1 MARFI
6 VRRFLN
12 MFVMLVL
19 VSVFI
24 FVLSRT
30 AGDPRDLYLGE
41 GIYTTK
47 ENYDLWGKEM
57 GLDKPIPIQY
67 LVWASKALKGD
78 FGESLVER
86 ISAWQVIRARIP
98 VTLELALPAFGWA
111 LLLGVSMGVLTAVR
125 RGSKWDLAGRLF
137 ALAGQALPGFWV
149 GILSVLF
156 FAVYLG
162 WLPTFGAGSPK
173 HLVLPSLTL
182 GWAVSASTMRLV
194 RSSMLDVLDSEYIKF
209 ARAKGVSTT
218 WVVWKHAIRNAM
230 IAPITHMGLILA
242 GFITGTAVTEI
253 VFARQGLGRLAVQ
266 ATLDNDFSVIVGVVM
281 FTTVVF
287 VIANLLVDVLYVV
300 IDPRIRYT

>member
-6 VRRFLN
+6 IRRFLN

-19 VSVFI
+19 VSVFV
-24 FVLSRT
+24 FALSRT
-30 AGDPRDLYLGE
+30 AGDPRNLYLGE

-57 GLDKPIPIQY
+57 GLDKPLPVQY
-67 LVWASKALKGD
+67 LVWASKAIRGD

-86 ISAWQVIRARIP
+86 ISAWEVIRARIP
-98 VTLELALPAFGWA
+98 VTLELALPAFAWA
-111 LLLGVSMGVLTAVR
+111 LVLGVSAGVLAAVK
-125 RGSKWDLAGRLF
+125 RGTTWDLAGRLF

-162 WLPTFGAGSPK
+162 WLPTFGTGSPK
-173 HLVLPSLTL
+173 HLILPSLTL
-182 GWAVSASTMRLV
+182 GWAVSASTLRLV

-209 ARAKGVSTT
+209 AKAKGVSTT

-266 ATLDNDFSVIVGVVM
+266 ATLDNDFAVIVGVVM

>member
-6 VRRFLN
+6 IRRFLN

-19 VSVFI
+19 VSVFV
-24 FVLSRT
+24 FALSRT
-30 AGDPRDLYLGE
+30 AGDPRNLYLGE

-57 GLDKPIPIQY
+57 GLDKPLPVQY
-67 LVWASKALKGD
+67 LVWASKAVRGD

-86 ISAWQVIRARIP
+86 ISAWEVIRARIP
-98 VTLELALPAFGWA
+98 VTLELALPAFAWA
-111 LLLGVSMGVLTAVR
+111 LVLGVSAGVLAAVK
-125 RGSKWDLAGRLF
+125 RGTTWDLAGRLF

-162 WLPTFGAGSPK
+162 WLPTFGTGSPK
-173 HLVLPSLTL
+173 HLILPSLTL
-182 GWAVSASTMRLV
+182 GWAVSASTLRLV

-209 ARAKGVSTT
+209 AKAKGVSTT

-266 ATLDNDFSVIVGVVM
+266 ATLDNDFAVIVGIVM